1 MLLDSQRE
9 PESHE
14 KLRTVVKIMWVV
26 LAVAALFIAWI
37 FLARWQE
44 TRDIEQKALEKK
56 KEEDRR
62 TVELLGGDRL
72 EIQHFFANPGIIRR
86 GESVQIC
93 YGVANAKK
101 VRLEPQS
108 NAVWPSYHRC
118 VDVKPTQ
125 DTTYTLTI
133 EDAQGRTKSA
143 SFTVQVR

>member
-1 MLLDSQRE
+1 MLLDPQRE
-9 PESHE
+9 PHE
-14 KLRTVVKIMWVV
+14 KIRVVVKLMWVV
-26 LAVAALFIAWI
+26 LAVAALFVAWI
-37 FLARWQE
+37 FFSRWQE
-44 TRDIEQKALEKK
+44 ARNIEQRALEKK
-56 KEEDRR
+56 REQDRR

-101 VRLEPQS
+101 VTLEPQS
-108 NAVWPSYHRC
+108 NPVWPSYHRC

-133 EDAQGRTKSA
+133 EDAKGQTKSA